1 MSERKYFTSQTS
13 EHKATYSASQLLSVT
28 MLCSLL
34 FHLTALLLTKLITD
48 CSVVDKIDKSSMG
61 PPRHSVHS
69 CQLPA
74 ARTLPLQAS
83 HGTADCVLDTATSS
97 CCCTSHRPHLEK
109 ICKQAGGSRSLTH
122 ADGPLW
128 AALLNVQSSLQ
139 ERRCA
144 PLLLLPSSICSVF
157 GPGLHKC
164 VPILNYE

>member
-109 ICKQAGGSRSLTH
+109 ICEQAGGLSLADTRRRAAMGGVTQCTEQLTGASLRS
-122 ADGPLW
+122 
-128 AALLNVQSSLQ
+128 
-139 ERRCA
+139 A
-144 PLLLLPSSICSVF
+144 PPPSFFDLF
-157 GPGLHKC
+157 GLRPRST
-164 VPILNYE
+164 